1 MRYHATFAGLIVLTT
16 LTLALSFLHLG
27 AASIPV
33 ALTIAVVKSTLIL
46 LFFMHLTE
54 QRVSNWV
61 AFVTAV
67 LLVSTLVGLVLLDV
81 ASRTRTPLVPP
92 IASVG

>member
-1 MRYHATFAGLIVLTT
+1 
-16 LTLALSFLHLG
+16 
-27 AASIPV
+27 
-33 ALTIAVVKSTLIL
+33 
-46 LFFMHLTE
+46 MHLTE

-67 LLVSTLVGLVLLDV
+67 LLVATLVGLVLLGV

-92 IASVG
+92 IASLG